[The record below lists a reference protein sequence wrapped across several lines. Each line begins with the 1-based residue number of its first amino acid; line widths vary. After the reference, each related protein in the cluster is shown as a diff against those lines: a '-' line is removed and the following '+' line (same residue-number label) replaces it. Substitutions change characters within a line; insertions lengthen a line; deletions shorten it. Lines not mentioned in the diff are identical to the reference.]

1 MKKILILGGNQ
12 FVGKA
17 ITKRLL
23 EKNYDIY
30 VLNRG
35 TKENLKN
42 AVHIKCDR
50 NNIDEMKNSLK
61 NFYVDIIIDVSAYTQ
76 SQVNIIQNAMLNRFK
91 QYILISSASIYNDVT
106 TYPIKENDSIGE
118 NIIWGN
124 YAKDK
129 FLAEVE
135 TINNSKLHNFKYTIF
150 RPFYIYGIGNNHDR
164 ENYIFSRIKY
174 DLPIFLPNKGDNI
187 VQFGYID
194 DLVDGILMSF
204 ENEKFYNEIF
214 NISGDECV
222 TFSKL
227 VNLCGEI
234 MDKKVDIRYIST
246 FNNEIKARD
255 WFPFR
260 DIHLFGDI
268 SKIKEKGFYN
278 KYSLR
283 EGLKEIYEFNNKNN
297 LIIKPSLNKLELLK

>member
-23 EKNYDIY
+23 EKDYDIY

-268 SKIKEKGFYN
+268 SKIKEKGFCN

-283 EGLKEIYEFNNKNN
+283 KGLKEIYEYNNKNN